1 MGNDD
6 IGIISNITNII
17 SKEEKM
23 EVLYRQAEKMCA
35 TKKNAIKE
43 ARCHILWYLKGFHN
57 AKPYKL
63 KVANLLTLADV
74 RNYIDEIL
82 ADDSVY

>member
-1 MGNDD
+1 M
-6 IGIISNITNII
+6 I
-17 SKEEKM
+17 SKEEKID
-23 EVLYRQAEKMCA
+23 VLYRQVEKMSA

-63 KVANLLTLADV
+63 KVASLLTLEDV
-74 RNYIDEIL
+74 RAYIDEIL
-82 ADDSVY
+82 ADKSVY